1 VTYRATWTGPA
12 ERDVAR
18 LPPRA
23 AVAVIVYVDERL
35 CADPHRR
42 SKELGGDLA
51 GMRGARNGDYRVI
64 LTIDDEDEVVWIH
77 RVNHRAHIYRR

>member
-1 VTYRATWTGPA
+1 M
-12 ERDVAR
+12 
-18 LPPRA
+18 
-23 AVAVIVYVDERL
+23 VYVDERL
-35 CADPHRR
+35 CADPDRR

-64 LTIDDEDEVVWIH
+64 LTVDDEDEVVWIH

>member
-1 VTYRATWTGPA
+1 M
-12 ERDVAR
+12 AR

-35 CADPHRR
+35 CADPYRR